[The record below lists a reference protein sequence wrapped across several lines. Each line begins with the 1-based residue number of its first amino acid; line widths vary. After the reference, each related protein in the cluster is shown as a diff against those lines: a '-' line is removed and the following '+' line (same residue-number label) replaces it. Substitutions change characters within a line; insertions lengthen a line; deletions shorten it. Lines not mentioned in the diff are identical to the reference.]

1 MRVETDSKQSL
12 VVGRNG
18 THKLAAIEIWE
29 GSNGV
34 LFIDGF
40 GVSGKCLN
48 AGFVIDK
55 ESAKKIYKALNLT
68 NNAIAQYR

>member
-1 MRVETDSKQSL
+1 MRVETDSEQSL

-34 LFIDGF
+34 LFVDGF

-55 ESAKKIYKALNLT
+55 TSAKKIYKTLNLADD
-68 NNAIAQYR
+68 AIKQY